1 MNLPITLKSIVVQV
15 QIGDTVYPLTLDA
28 APAAIKVP
36 AFTGTT
42 GTVSVAN
49 VVQADGLGS
58 IRSREAVERAFA
70 RYNEAQIRKH
80 YTHGLPSWYMEDC
93 MKPKTFGQLAKAKKK
108 KARKK

>member
-28 APAAIKVP
+28 ASAAIRVP
-36 AFTGTT
+36 AFAGTTSFTGTYESLLL
-42 GTVSVAN
+42 GK
-49 VVQADGLGS
+49 ADPGEP
-58 IRSREAVERAFA
+58 R
-70 RYNEAQIRKH
+70 QH